1 MIYVNELML
10 FLSFFTRVLTFVYQV
25 FLNLLSGLSFS
36 SPPIYLVIFICSF
49 SFLKLMMQGL
59 PGSYSE
65 DAALKAYPNCESVP
79 CNEFEDAFKV
89 CIISAKI

>member
-1 MIYVNELML
+1 
-10 FLSFFTRVLTFVYQV
+10 
-25 FLNLLSGLSFS
+25 
-36 SPPIYLVIFICSF
+36 
-49 SFLKLMMQGL
+49 MMQGL

-89 CIISAKI
+89 FNLFHLAGFVFEDDM